1 MDFNRL
7 FLFLIF
13 SFSILLLWDAW
24 QTSQRPPVL
33 VTTLSAPVVTTE
45 AGVPVATISATGAI
59 ASEVA
64 DQQTIQAGQKNRVG
78 QKTIKVKTDY
88 LTAEISTA
96 GGDLHRLELVQHH
109 DAVDKSKPFVLLHEQ
124 GAQTYIAQTGLLGFG
139 LPTHK
144 ALFTTQAEDYHLA
157 AGKDTLEVRLL
168 ATDVS
173 GAKVSKV
180 YVFHRGSY
188 VIDVGYEIENTG
200 SSQLS
205 PVAYFQLV
213 RDKIPPEGE
222 SMFVPTY
229 TGVAVYTEL
238 EKFMKVDFSDIEKG
252 KAKYP
257 TSADNGWIGM
267 LQHYFVAAW
276 LPKDMIQREF
286 YTDHWLTK
294 QPDNQLYSAGVKLP
308 VTTIAPGQ
316 TVKIS
321 VPLYAGPAQTKL
333 DKIAPGLGLTVD
345 YGWLTILSAPLF
357 WLLSLL
363 HDWVQNWGVAIILL
377 TVLIKL
383 AFFPLSAASYRSM
396 GKMRVVAPKLAKI
409 KEQCGDDRER
419 LHKAM
424 MELYK
429 TEKINPLGGCLPIL
443 IQIPVFIALYWAILA
458 SVELRGAP
466 FFGWISDLSAIDPY
480 YVLPLIMGISMYF
493 QMKLNPVPLDPMQA
507 KLMQIMPVAFSVVF
521 FFFPAGLVLY
531 SIVNNLLSIA
541 QQWYITRGLEAEAK
555 AKDAAKA

>member
-24 QTSQRPPVL
+24 QTSQNLPAQVAAQ
-33 VTTLSAPVVTTE
+33 SAPVVATE
-45 AGVPVATISATGAI
+45 AGVPVATISATGAT

-64 DQQTIQAGQKNRVG
+64 DQLKIQAGQKNRVG
-78 QKTIKVKTDY
+78 QKVIKVKTDF
-88 LTAEISTA
+88 LTAEISTV
-96 GGDLHRLELVQHH
+96 GGDLYRLEFVQHR

-124 GAQTYIAQTGLLGFG
+124 GAQTYIAQTGLLGSG
-139 LPTHK
+139 LPTHN
-144 ALFTTQAEDYHLA
+144 ALFTAQADDYQLA
-157 AGKDTLEVRLL
+157 AGKDALEVRLS

-180 YVFHRGSY
+180 YVFHRASY

-200 SSQLS
+200 SNPLS
-205 PVAYFQLV
+205 PAAYFQLV
-213 RDKIPPEGE
+213 RDKIPPGGD

-257 TSADNGWIGM
+257 ASADNGWIGM
-267 LQHYFVAAW
+267 LQHYFVSAW
-276 LPKDMIQREF
+276 LPKDKTQREF
-286 YTDHWLTK
+286 YTK
-294 QPDNQLYSAGVKLP
+294 QLDNQLYSAGVILP
-308 VTTIAPGQ
+308 VATIEPGQ

-480 YVLPLIMGISMYF
+480 YIMPLIMGVSMYF

-531 SIVNNLLSIA
+531 SVVNNVLSIA